1 MINQQQDVEIVNRLI
16 PQFMILDQQ
25 LDTLHGPLNILYSE
39 LRNMTGDRA
48 ARQAQGRRIR
58 RLINS
63 EKQRINSEMQ
73 RILQDIRKHEPP
85 TPIYEPGSPIGS
97 YSYGE
102 SSPMPRLD
110 LGDLDISH
118 GESSPMQSLHLG
130 DLDISQPDNVIPP
143 PAGSPDYSPP
153 GSAISTVPNSPGSP
167 GSLHLSDF
175 DISRSDIIDENPS
188 PAGSPNITPPPR
200 PPPVP
205 SAPRRGRGRGGTK
218 KGEKSTKK
226 RKSAKKKTKKR

>member
-58 RLINS
+58 RLINSEKQRINS

-130 DLDISQPDNVIPP
+130 DLDISQC
-143 PAGSPDYSPP
+143 
-153 GSAISTVPNSPGSP
+153 PNREF
-167 GSLHLSDF
+167 LF
-175 DISRSDIIDENPS
+175 CI
-188 PAGSPNITPPPR
+188 
-200 PPPVP
+200 
-205 SAPRRGRGRGGTK
+205 
-218 KGEKSTKK
+218 
-226 RKSAKKKTKKR
+226 

>member
-97 YSYGE
+97 YSY
-102 SSPMPRLD
+102 
-110 LGDLDISH
+110 

-226 RKSAKKKTKKR
+226 RKSAKKKTKKRKSAKKKTKKR